1 MKIKAISTWQNGQ
14 EVLANEFVLSSSYDN
29 LKNYAIF
36 SYNLYNDS
44 QNTMQDVLISGTLQM
59 DEADYISWDAA
70 INANEWAYNW
80 AVAKLNLELLPE

>member
-29 LKNYAIF
+29 LKNYATF

-44 QNTMQDVLISGTLQM
+44 QNTMQNVLINGSLQM
-59 DEADYISWDAA
+59 DEADYISWDSA

-80 AVAKLNLELLPE
+80 AAAKLNLELLPE